1 MAVNLTEKT
10 AEQLPDI
17 DGIALYTAQAGVKK
31 PGHTDL
37 TLIAVAAGSTVGAVF
52 TTNRF
57 CAAPSTSPNR
67 TFSTKTACAPSS
79 STRATPTR
87 VRAHRAESMLWQCV
101 PPPPGKSAANRTR

>member
-37 TLIAVAAGSTVGAVF
+37 TLIAVAA
-52 TTNRF
+52 
-57 CAAPSTSPNR
+57 
-67 TFSTKTACAPSS
+67 
-79 STRATPTR
+79 
-87 VRAHRAESMLWQCV
+87 
-101 PPPPGKSAANRTR
+101 